1 MVQHKDLLRPQAYPV
16 VRGALLVL
24 PRSLLRLGYYLD
36 LWGAFE
42 ADFYPGPSVGEAGP

>member
-24 PRSLLRLGYYLD
+24 PRSLLGLGRGLD
-36 LWGAFE
+36 LWGAIE
-42 ADFYPGPSVGEAGP
+42 ADFIPGPVIAVGAS